1 MTEKTIG
8 IIGGM
13 GPEATLDLYREIIRA
28 TPAQRDQD
36 HLRVIIDSNPKIP
49 DRTPAIIGDGENPVS
64 AMVMS
69 CRLLERAGADFC
81 IIPCISAH
89 YFIEE
94 LRAQINLPILSAFD
108 AVCTHITD
116 HHPNIR
122 TIGLLSTSGTVQGG
136 RFALRLA
143 EGGIATILPEPDVQK
158 RIMDAIYRIK
168 ASQDPVERAKSKAI
182 LISAAEHV
190 INRGAQG
197 IIAGCTEIPLE
208 LKPRDLAQPLFNPL
222 EILARAAVDRATDR
236 R

>member
-1 MTEKTIG
+1 MTEKIIG

-49 DRTPAIIGDGENPVS
+49 DRTPAIIGDGENPVP

-69 CRLLERAGADFC
+69 CRVLERAGADFG

-94 LRAQINLPILSAFD
+94 MRAQIDLPILSVFD
-108 AVCTHITD
+108 AVSARIAD
-116 HHPNIR
+116 HHPDIKSV
-122 TIGLLSTSGTVQGG
+122 GLLATSGTVQGG
-136 RFALRLA
+136 RFARRLA
-143 EGGIATILPEPDVQK
+143 DHGIATIVPESHVQANL
-158 RIMDAIYRIK
+158 MDAIYRIK
-168 ASQDPVERAKSKAI
+168 ASQDPAERAKSKAI
-182 LISAAEHV
+182 LVSAAEHV
-190 INRGAQG
+190 IDRGAQG